1 MKMGQKGLVTSRVVV
16 ERNYA
21 VLPPEGIPASLL
33 PEWMGTEARV
43 LAAPPMG
50 ARFAQYL
57 LDLEPNGGSDQHLP
71 PHVESFFYCIDGA
84 VDLTASHRSHT
95 LKPGGFAYLRPGSNF
110 HVVAKAASRL
120 LWLKKAYVP
129 WGNRA
134 PEDVMGNETSVKG
147 EPFMDIAELLLKK
160 LLPEEPAFD
169 MAMNI
174 FTFPPGYSL
183 PMTETHV
190 MEHGLYML
198 EGQGIYYLGNKWH
211 EVQAGDFIWMGPY
224 CPQSFY
230 ATSSS
235 PARYIYYKDVH
246 RDVAL

>member
-1 MKMGQKGLVTSRVVV
+1 MGQKGRVTSRVVV

-21 VLPPEGIPASLL
+21 ILPPEGIPESAL
-33 PEWMGTEARV
+33 PEWHGAAARI
-43 LAAPPMG
+43 LAAPAIG

-57 LDLEPNGGSDQHLP
+57 LELQPGGGSDQKLDP
-71 PHVESFFYCIDGA
+71 RIEAFFFVIDGA
-84 VDLTASHRSHT
+84 VDLTASHRNHT
-95 LKPGGFAYLRPGSNF
+95 LKAGGFAYLRPGSEFNLS
-110 HVVAKAASRL
+110 AKSASRV
-120 LWLKKAYVP
+120 LWLRKSYAP
-129 WGNRA
+129 WGPRG
-134 PEDVMGNETSVKG
+134 PEDVFGNEADVKG
-147 EPFMDIAELLLKK
+147 EPFMNVSELLLKT
-160 LLPEEPAFD
+160 LLPVDPAYD
-169 MAMNI
+169 LAMNV

-183 PMTETHV
+183 PVTETHV

-198 EGQGIYYLGNKWH
+198 EGQGIYYLGDRWH

-246 RDVAL
+246 RDVML